1 VILLNS
7 CETLSN
13 QGKGEIE
20 NSQIPHNNKRKAV
33 ALIKNIGGNQM
44 NSAKQETNTKRPAKK
59 ALPRLKEVKNTNDN
73 RKPVGG
79 GGPFQLL
86 TVMRSIVGC
95 APNA

>member
-1 VILLNS
+1 
-7 CETLSN
+7 
-13 QGKGEIE
+13 
-20 NSQIPHNNKRKAV
+20 
-33 ALIKNIGGNQM
+33 M